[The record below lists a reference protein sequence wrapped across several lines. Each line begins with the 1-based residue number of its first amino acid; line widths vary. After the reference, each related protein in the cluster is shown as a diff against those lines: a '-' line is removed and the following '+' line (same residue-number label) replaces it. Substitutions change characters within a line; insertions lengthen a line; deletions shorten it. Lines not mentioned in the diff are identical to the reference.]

1 MTSEILHAK
10 LKENFGFEKFRPNQ
24 ETIINTILSGQDTL
38 AIMPTG
44 GGKSICFQL
53 PALVLPGITIVISP
67 LIALMKDQVDS
78 LKTNGINA
86 CYINSSQT
94 SQEQQFYIDNLKSNN
109 FKLVYIAPESLSY
122 LDVVFNELTVSLIA
136 IDEAHCIS
144 SWGHDFRPAYTNLG
158 YLKSRFPS
166 TPVLAL
172 TATADKA
179 TRTDITKQLKLR
191 NPKTFVASFDRKNL
205 SLEVRPALDRVK
217 QIIDFVENKPNESG
231 IIYCLSRKTTEEL
244 ALKLQ
249 KNGVKAKAYHAGLEN
264 KLRAKTQDEF
274 INDDCQ
280 VVCATIAFGMG
291 IDKSNVRWVIH
302 YNLPK
307 NIEGYYQEIGRAG
320 RDGLPAETVLFESY
334 ADVIQLQKF
343 ASEGLNSDVQL
354 AKLERMK
361 QYADALSCRRK
372 ILLSYFG
379 ELVKENC
386 GNCDICKNPPTFFDG
401 TIIAQ
406 KALSAISRLQESE
419 PLAVIVDFLRGSKN
433 AYIYEKN
440 YQSLKT
446 YGIGDDISWYDW
458 NQYLI
463 QLINLG
469 YCEIAFHQHNKI
481 LLTPFAR
488 KVLFEGE
495 KVKLNTVVKK
505 VIDKNEI
512 KETKTKAA
520 KNSLFEILRKLR
532 YEISKDEEVPAYVI
546 FSDAALRQMETLR
559 PMSDEEFL
567 AIDGV
572 GKAKLEKYGSEFI
585 DAIVYYEKVKKENAK
600 SKPKKE
606 GNTYKTTLELFQSG
620 VSVEEIAEKRNL
632 GHTTIISHLAKLYVD
647 GNDIEISQFVGE
659 KEISELQKAQ
669 IELEFPTALKPY
681 YDYFEEKMSYDKIR
695 FGLAFLE
702 RHKNE
707 DEKLKIK
714 AYSLDEK
721 RLENPEAYKKWSSG
735 EDSDLVHNFY
745 LGKKVK
751 EIALLLGRN
760 EGAINSRLKK
770 LELKK

>member
-1 MTSEILHAK
+1 MKSELLHAK

-24 ETIINTILSGQDTL
+24 ETIIKTILSGQDTL

-53 PALVLPGITIVISP
+53 PALILPGITIVISP

-78 LKTNGINA
+78 LKTNGITA
-86 CYINSSQT
+86 CYINSSQ
-94 SQEQQFYIDNLKSNN
+94 SSEEQQFYIDNLKSNN

-122 LDVVFNELTVSLIA
+122 LDNVFNELTISLIA

-158 YLKSRFPS
+158 YLKNRFPS

-179 TRTDITKQLKLR
+179 TRVDITKQLNLKS
-191 NPKTFVASFDRKNL
+191 PKTFVASFDRANL

-244 ALKLQ
+244 AEKLS
-249 KNGVKAKAYHAGLEN
+249 KNGIAAKAYHAGLDN
-264 KLRAKTQDEF
+264 TTRAKTQDQF

-361 QYADALSCRRK
+361 QYADAVSCRRK

-379 ELVKENC
+379 ELVTENC

-401 TIIAQ
+401 TILAQ
-406 KALSAISRLQESE
+406 KALSAITRLQETE

-440 YQSLKT
+440 YQTLKT
-446 YGIGDDISWYDW
+446 YGIGADISWYDW

-481 LLTPFAR
+481 LLTPFAK

-495 KVKLNTVVKK
+495 KVKLTTVVKK
-505 VIDKNEI
+505 VIDKNEV
-512 KETKTKAA
+512 KQEKAKTAA
-520 KNSLFEILRKLR
+520 KNSLFETLRKLR
-532 YEISKDEEVPAYVI
+532 YEIAQEEEVPAYVI
-546 FSDAALRQMETLR
+546 FSDASLRHMEILR
-559 PMSDEEFL
+559 PMSDEDFL
-567 AIDGV
+567 AVEGV
-572 GKAKLEKYGSEFI
+572 GKAKLEKYGAEFI
-585 DAIVYYEKVKKENAK
+585 KAIIEFQRNKSVVKKE
-600 SKPKKE
+600 KKE
-606 GNTYKTTLELFQSG
+606 STYAKTLELFQNGLSI
-620 VSVEEIAEKRNL
+620 EEIAGQRNL
-632 GHTTIISHLAKLYVD
+632 GETTIVSHLAKLYVD
-647 GNDIEISQFVGE
+647 GNDFDLSQFVSD
-659 KEISELQKAQ
+659 KEIIEIEKAQ
-669 IELEFPTALKPY
+669 LELENPSALRPY
-681 YDYFEEKMSYDKIR
+681 YEYFEEKMSYDKIR

-702 RHKNE
+702 RKH
-707 DEKLKIK
+707 L
-714 AYSLDEK
+714 
-721 RLENPEAYKKWSSG
+721 SG
-735 EDSDLVHNFY
+735 
-745 LGKKVK
+745 K
-751 EIALLLGRN
+751 
-760 EGAINSRLKK
+760 
-770 LELKK
+770 